1 MPQTLSSTQWTPFPV
16 ELVFAFFANPANL
29 PHLMPKWQQAKIE
42 NSRLVA
48 PPMRPLAANPT
59 FRFQSP
65 AAGVGSEME
74 ISFRPVPRLPWR
86 IGWLA
91 RITEFE
97 WNSHFCDVQV
107 TGPFASWKH
116 RHGIVAE
123 SRTDSS
129 GKLVEGT
136 LISDHVEYAVPFGPL
151 GLVANAMF
159 VRRQMDSTFA
169 YRQKRLEEILPVA
182 LKQSARRS

>member
-48 PPMRPLAANPT
+48 APARPVAANPE
-59 FRFQSP
+59 FRYQSP
-65 AAGVGSEME
+65 AAGVGSEIE
-74 ISFRPVPRLPWR
+74 ISFRPVPRLKWR

-91 RITEFE
+91 RITEFQ
-97 WNSHFCDVQV
+97 WNNHFCDEQV
-107 TGPFASWKH
+107 KGPFASWKH

-123 SRTDSS
+123 SRMDDS

-136 LISDHVEYAVPFGPL
+136 LISDDVEYTLPLGPL
-151 GLVANAMF
+151 GALANPMF
-159 VRRQMDSTFA
+159 VRRQMKTTFA
-169 YRQKRLEEILPVA
+169 YRQTRLDEILPVA
-182 LKQSARRS
+182 MRQAARRS